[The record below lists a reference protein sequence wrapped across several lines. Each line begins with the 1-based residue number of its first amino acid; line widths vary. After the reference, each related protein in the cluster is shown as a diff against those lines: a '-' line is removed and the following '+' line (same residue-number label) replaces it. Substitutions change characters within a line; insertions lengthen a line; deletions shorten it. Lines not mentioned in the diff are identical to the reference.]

1 VVPVLEMKAEGN
13 ELTVEY
19 IIILHDDV
27 IERLGGVKGVLN
39 LGTIDHLIYLLGR
52 KNDVVKKAALAL
64 NHIITNHPFFDGN
77 KRTGHLIA
85 DILLREEGLHIH
97 TDKEKM
103 TRALL
108 RIAKYECTMED
119 IEKWLRKIVRQSHIG

>member
-1 VVPVLEMKAEGN
+1 M
-13 ELTVEY
+13 
-19 IIILHDDV
+19 I
-27 IERLGGVKGVLN
+27 
-39 LGTIDHLIYLLGR
+39 
-52 KNDVVKKAALAL
+52 KKAALAL
-64 NHIITNHPFFDGN
+64 KQIITNHPFFDGN

-108 RIAKYECTMED
+108 RIAKYECSEDD
-119 IEKWLRKIVRQSHIG
+119 IEKWLRRIVRPSHMG